1 MSRYVYLSRTIF
13 YLWNKINPEIDQTLI
28 ELCCQ
33 NLTIKVGI
41 TGSLA
46 SGKTTASKLLSS
58 GRGPLFS
65 ADAAVK
71 KIYKNNNF
79 KKIILKKFNLKKT
92 SNIKKLLLEKINKDK
107 EIIKKLE
114 KIIHPLVR
122 KEMRKFLKK
131 NIKKKFVFLEIP
143 LLVES
148 DLVKIFDIIF
158 YIKAKKSIRL
168 KRFILKGGKRS
179 IFNML
184 NLKQLSDEK
193 KMKYCEHIIVNEK
206 NIKILKK
213 KLLDIFKKYE

>member
-1 MSRYVYLSRTIF
+1 M
-13 YLWNKINPEIDQTLI
+13 
-28 ELCCQ
+28 
-33 NLTIKVGI
+33 IKVGI

-114 KIIHPLVR
+114 KIIHTLVR
-122 KEMRKFLKK
+122 K
-131 NIKKKFVFLEIP
+131 
-143 LLVES
+143 
-148 DLVKIFDIIF
+148 
-158 YIKAKKSIRL
+158 
-168 KRFILKGGKRS
+168 
-179 IFNML
+179 
-184 NLKQLSDEK
+184 
-193 KMKYCEHIIVNEK
+193 
-206 NIKILKK
+206 
-213 KLLDIFKKYE
+213 